1 MTEMLLIQ
9 VSTLNEII
17 DALNASKF
25 VTVRIRMSPLNDEE
39 NIISRKILEKV
50 ADEIRECDGTTE
62 KIPINELAT
71 RITNIVRKIQLA
83 TPIIAM
89 YDDDIFI
96 KPEQLATPI
105 IALYDDDVLI
115 EPDSPPAENNTSAVL
130 GVAILGMAILG
141 SGSDGGATDELKRE
155 QLETTIITL
164 CGDYGS
170 RVEQLETTIIA
181 LYDETVSRLATP
193 VIYFD
198 VS

>member
-1 MTEMLLIQ
+1 MTEMLRIQ

-39 NIISRKILEKV
+39 NIIAKKILEKV

-71 RITNIVRKIQLA
+71 RIYNIVRKIQLA
-83 TPIIAM
+83 TPIIDI
-89 YDDDIFI
+89 YEDIFI
-96 KPEQLATPI
+96 ETKQLATPI

-141 SGSDGGATDELKRE
+141 SGSDDGGATDELKRE
-155 QLETTIITL
+155 QLKT
-164 CGDYGS
+164 S
-170 RVEQLETTIIA
+170 IIA
-181 LYDETVSRLATP
+181 IYDDRVKQLATP
-193 VIYFD
+193 IIYLFD
-198 VS
+198 DA